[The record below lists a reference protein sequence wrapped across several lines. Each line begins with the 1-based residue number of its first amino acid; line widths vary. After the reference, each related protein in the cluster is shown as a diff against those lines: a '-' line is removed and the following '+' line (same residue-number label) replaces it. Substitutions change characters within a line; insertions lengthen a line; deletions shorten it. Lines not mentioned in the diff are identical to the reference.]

1 MSKYLLFDI
10 GGTNIKMATYDG
22 CLSGVKEYPTEAKL
36 GADKLVDKIISL
48 VSSESNYDA
57 IGISTAGQVNA
68 KEGYII
74 YANENMPGYTG
85 TKWKEI
91 LESKFNVPV
100 YVENDVNA
108 AALGEGYAGVAKGK
122 DDYLCLTFGT
132 GVGGA
137 IVIDGKVYHGSSG
150 SAGEFGAMLLNIN
163 KHEKGDAFSG
173 GYEKIG
179 STTAL
184 VKKAMEYKEEL
195 NNGRLI
201 FSNLD
206 DSKVLDI
213 VKSWTYDVSLG
224 LTSLIHIFNPAMVI
238 LGGGIMEQELVFNE
252 VIKNVEAELMP
263 SFKNVEIKR
272 AELGNKA
279 GLYGALS
286 IIEKEL
292 NN

>member
-1 MSKYLLFDI
+1 MSKYILFDI
-10 GGTNIKMATYDG
+10 GGTNIKMATYGG
-22 CLSGVKEYPTEAKL
+22 CLSEVKEYPTEAKL
-36 GADKLVDKIISL
+36 GAEKLVEKIIDLISL
-48 VSSESNYDA
+48 ENNYSA
-57 IGISTAGQVNA
+57 IGISTAGQVND

-91 LESKFNVPV
+91 LEAKFKVPV

-108 AALGEGYAGVAKGK
+108 AALGEGYVGVAKGK
-122 DDYLCLTFGT
+122 YDYLCLTFGT

-150 SAGEFGAMLLNIN
+150 SAGEFGAMLLNIK

-173 GYEKIG
+173 AYEKIG

-184 VKKAMEYKEEL
+184 VKSAMEYKKEL

-206 DSKVLDI
+206 DPKVLEI
-213 VKSWTYDVSLG
+213 VKSWAYDVSLG

-252 VIKNVEAELMP
+252 VLKNIEDELMP
-263 SFKNVEIKR
+263 SFKNVEINR
-272 AELGNKA
+272 AQLGNKA

>member
-1 MSKYLLFDI
+1 MSKYILFDI
-10 GGTNIKMATYDG
+10 GGTNIKMATYEG
-22 CLSGVKEYPTEAKL
+22 CLSDVKEYPTEAKL
-36 GADKLVDKIISL
+36 GADKLGEKIINL

-85 TKWKEI
+85 TKWKEM

-173 GYEKIG
+173 AYEKIG

-184 VKKAMEYKEEL
+184 VKSAMKYREEL

-252 VIKNVEAELMP
+252 VLKNVEDELMP

>member
-22 CLSGVKEYPTEAKL
+22 CLSDVKEYPTEAKL
-36 GADKLVDKIISL
+36 GANKLVEKIISL
-48 VSSESNYDA
+48 VSLESNYDA

-137 IVIDGKVYHGSSG
+137 IVIGGKVYHGSSG
-150 SAGEFGAMLLNIN
+150 SAGEFGAMLLDIG
-163 KHEKGDAFSG
+163 KHQKGDAFSG

-179 STTAL
+179 STTTL

-252 VIKNVEAELMP
+252 VLKNVQDELMP

-279 GLYGALS
+279 GLFGALS
-286 IIEKEL
+286 LIQKEL
-292 NN
+292 N